1 MIDINKLLE
10 SKRLE
15 VKITE
20 IKIDKHFVKQFR
32 TNNHLT
38 QVALANILG
47 VTKKT
52 IKKWEQG
59 VNNINGSSAVLLKL
73 LNDNP
78 TLLSQLYSV
87 KVVEGKQ
94 EVDDWETNAKKKYT
108 LENYEEFCKEALQVP
123 PVESFED
130 SSIDEDEWYR
140 QHNIHIVTGNHDI
153 ELDYNA
159 DNVNEIEYALRE
171 MYEVEMD
178 IRDATTGNT
187 ITKRVATMRDLV
199 QYYLLDKSYE
209 YSDKEFP
216 KYVKNIFDVN
226 WIKFYE
232 SVD

>member
-52 IKKWEQG
+52 IEKWEQG

-94 EVDDWETNAKKKYT
+94 EVDD
-108 LENYEEFCKEALQVP
+108 V
-123 PVESFED
+123 V
-130 SSIDEDEWYR
+130 
-140 QHNIHIVTGNHDI
+140 
-153 ELDYNA
+153 
-159 DNVNEIEYALRE
+159 
-171 MYEVEMD
+171 
-178 IRDATTGNT
+178 
-187 ITKRVATMRDLV
+187 
-199 QYYLLDKSYE
+199 
-209 YSDKEFP
+209 
-216 KYVKNIFDVN
+216 
-226 WIKFYE
+226 
-232 SVD
+232 